1 MKDNTFYSSGKHI
14 PVLSYGIGSDRY
26 YIELRIFDED
36 GYRCG
41 AHYTTIDRE
50 DAKRLA
56 SNILEWLKD
65 TEHQRV
71 SE

>member
-1 MKDNTFYSSGKHI
+1 MTGNTFYSSGKHI
-14 PVLSYGIGSDRY
+14 PVLGYGMGSDYY
-26 YIELRIFDED
+26 YIELRIFDEA

-41 AHYTTIDRE
+41 AHYNMIDRE

-56 SNILEWLKD
+56 SNILEWLKE
-65 TEHQRV
+65 TEHQKV